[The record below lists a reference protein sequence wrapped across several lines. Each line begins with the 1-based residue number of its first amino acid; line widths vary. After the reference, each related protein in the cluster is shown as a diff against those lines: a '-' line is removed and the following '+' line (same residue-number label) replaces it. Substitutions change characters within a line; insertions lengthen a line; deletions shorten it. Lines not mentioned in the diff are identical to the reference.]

1 MSFFSDDNNISNISF
16 YPDNNRY
23 NNNQSNYTNYQTH
36 NTEINDKEK
45 DTFIESVLKVTDFF
59 YTQINKILDNK
70 NITKYPILNLDNNI
84 ESFVDFLK
92 KINSIFKTI
101 NADQDEVINEQLC
114 DGLYHI
120 ITRDKIDVDFFY
132 SFNDEAHHH
141 NEKTDNK
148 NINAKIKIPFL
159 NCINKLKKKI
169 KELSIIF
176 LNVKDFLEKKCNF
189 VHKLDSRGDF
199 LIPNLNNI
207 TKRGKENY
215 NPPYGWIGVGLN
227 VITKY
232 TENQEDKD
240 GDWLKGYK
248 NSKWANAYMGFS
260 QEENAKIKISDGN
273 IKEYLHKI
281 IQKNE
286 KLEIFEK
293 KVDFKNDNHCINK
306 FQKGIYLYPKIENA
320 EKDAVKVTING
331 KEFQILLMA
340 RVKIDEIVKPEN
352 QEIWALDKKFI
363 RIYRIL
369 FKEIK
374 NGSEQ
379 KKINNKI

>member
-16 YPDNNRY
+16 YPDNNRNY
-23 NNNQSNYTNYQTH
+23 NNQSNNTNYQTH

-59 YTQINKILDNK
+59 YTQINKILDDK

-114 DGLYHI
+114 DGLYRI
-120 ITRDKIDVDFFY
+120 ITRDKIGVDFFY
-132 SFNDEAHHH
+132 SFNDEAYHH

-159 NCINKLKKKI
+159 NCLNELKKKI
-169 KELSIIF
+169 RELSIIF
-176 LNVKDFLEKKCNF
+176 LNARDFLKKKCNF
-189 VHKLDSRGDF
+189 VLKLDSRGDF

-260 QEENAKIKISDGN
+260 QEENAKIKISDCN
-273 IKEYLHKI
+273 IKEYLHKL

-293 KVDFKNDNHCINK
+293 KLDFKNNNHCINK

-320 EKDAVKVTING
+320 EKDAVKVNING

>member
-1 MSFFSDDNNISNISF
+1 M
-16 YPDNNRY
+16 
-23 NNNQSNYTNYQTH
+23 
-36 NTEINDKEK
+36 
-45 DTFIESVLKVTDFF
+45 
-59 YTQINKILDNK
+59 
-70 NITKYPILNLDNNI
+70 
-84 ESFVDFLK
+84 
-92 KINSIFKTI
+92 
-101 NADQDEVINEQLC
+101 
-114 DGLYHI
+114 
-120 ITRDKIDVDFFY
+120 
-132 SFNDEAHHH
+132 
-141 NEKTDNK
+141 
-148 NINAKIKIPFL
+148 
-159 NCINKLKKKI
+159 
-169 KELSIIF
+169 
-176 LNVKDFLEKKCNF
+176 
-189 VHKLDSRGDF
+189 
-199 LIPNLNNI
+199 
-207 TKRGKENY
+207 
-215 NPPYGWIGVGLN
+215 
-227 VITKY
+227 
-232 TENQEDKD
+232 
-240 GDWLKGYK
+240 KGYK

-260 QEENAKIKISDGN
+260 QEENAKIKISDCN
-273 IKEYLHKI
+273 IKEYLHKL

-293 KVDFKNDNHCINK
+293 KLDFKNNNHCINK